1 MTTTKTVA
9 QKNVTS
15 VKLFVLFVFM
25 FLSTSNVFGQEVNN
39 VNEVKETKQTV
50 SIVEPTTEMVSSENS
65 VAGTST
71 EFAVWF
77 VGSVNK
83 TSNAKPATLS
93 FGKKQLINS
102 GITTNKVLIKT
113 VLKKIVGQESS
124 IA

>member
-25 FLSTSNVFGQEVNN
+25 FLSTSTVFGQET
-39 VNEVKETKQTV
+39 KETV
-50 SIVEPTTEMVSSENS
+50 SIVEPTTELVSSENS
-65 VAGTST
+65 IATTTT

-77 VGSVNK
+77 VGSTNK
-83 TSNAKPATLS
+83 TSQTKPGTLS
-93 FGKKQLINS
+93 FGRKQLINS
-102 GITTNKVLIKT
+102 GITTNKVLIKV
-113 VLKKIVGQESS
+113 VLKKIVGQDSS